1 MMGGHRRA
9 GRLSGGRRHE
19 SLIAALIGALA
30 GIALGLVL
38 AGILIAKVDFLT
50 FAFPT
55 AQVIVFTIAAII
67 VGILAAI
74 FPARRAAKLNPLEA
88 LHYE

>member
-1 MMGGHRRA
+1 MGGHRRA
-9 GRLSGGRRHE
+9 GRLRGGRRHE
-19 SLIAALIGALA
+19 SVIAALIRALA

-67 VGILAAI
+67 GGILGAI
-74 FPARRAAKLNPLEA
+74 CPARRAAKLTPLEA